1 LKKLVTIV
9 FLLILSCS
17 KKNSTVTSS
26 SGRVI
31 IADVVQHTS
40 VTIKNETNGSVNLQN
55 WKLVE
60 IRQYILTSGS
70 DTDTYVL
77 PPQILSPGTSRSYDA
92 ATLHFILGADETV
105 YLYDDR
111 GTLVSQMYW
120 MFFRK

>member
-1 LKKLVTIV
+1 MKKLVTIV

-70 DTDTYVL
+70 DTDTYVF
-77 PPQILSPGTSRSYDA
+77 PPQILSPG
-92 ATLHFILGADETV
+92 
-105 YLYDDR
+105 
-111 GTLVSQMYW
+111 
-120 MFFRK
+120 